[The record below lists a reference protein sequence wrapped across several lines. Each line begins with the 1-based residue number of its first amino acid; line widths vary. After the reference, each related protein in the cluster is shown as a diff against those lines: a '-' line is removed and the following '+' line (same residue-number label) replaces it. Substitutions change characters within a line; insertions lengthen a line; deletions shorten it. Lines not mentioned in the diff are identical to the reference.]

1 MTGPTRPPSAKGSS
15 MPADRN
21 RSRECAM
28 LVHGFMAN
36 RLLLSLLG
44 QRIRSH
50 GFRTEAWGYSN
61 MLCSLMIH
69 ANLLAKDL
77 ERMDALPALSTIH
90 LVTHS
95 MGCIIAR
102 AALDQYRPAK
112 LGRFVMLA
120 PPNHG
125 SFVATKVAPIAGGLC
140 TPLRELSTD
149 AGSLVN
155 RLPMPRNLAIGVIAA
170 GRDVLVSPESTRPD
184 IPHHYALVHCL
195 HSMLLFR
202 SDAAKLVVEFLE
214 HGRFPQSDSVPK
226 SS

>member
-1 MTGPTRPPSAKGSS
+1 MNGPTSTPIAKDDP

-21 RSRECAM
+21 RSRECVK

-36 RLLLSLLG
+36 RVLLSLLG

-50 GFRTEAWGYSN
+50 GFQTEAWGYTN
-61 MLCSLMIH
+61 MLCSLMVH
-69 ANLLAKDL
+69 ADLLAKDL

-125 SFVATKVAPIAGGLC
+125 SYLATLMAPIAGGLC
-140 TPLRELSTD
+140 APLRELSED
-149 AGSLVN
+149 KGSLVN
-155 RLPMPRNLAIGVIAA
+155 RLPMPRDLEIGVIAA
-170 GRDVLVSPESTRPD
+170 GRDVLVSQESTRPD
-184 IPHHYALVHCL
+184 VPHAYTMVPCF

-202 SDAAKLVVEFLE
+202 NDAAELVAGFLE
-214 HGRFPQSDSVPK
+214 HGRFPQSDSVPT

>member
-1 MTGPTRPPSAKGSS
+1 MNGPTREPIAKDSP

-21 RSRECAM
+21 RSRECAK

-50 GFRTEAWGYSN
+50 GFQTEAWGYTN
-61 MLCSLMIH
+61 MLCSLMVH

-77 ERMDALPALSTIH
+77 ERMDALPDLSTIH

-102 AALDQYRPAK
+102 AALDQYRPVK

-125 SFVATKVAPIAGGLC
+125 SFFATLMAPIAGGLC

-155 RLPMPRNLAIGVIAA
+155 RLPLPRDLEIGVIAA
-170 GRDVLVSPESTRPD
+170 GRDVLVSQESTRLDVPHEYAS
-184 IPHHYALVHCL
+184 IPCL

-214 HGRFPQSDSVPK
+214 HGRFPRSDSAPQ
-226 SS
+226 SP

>member
-1 MTGPTRPPSAKGSS
+1 MNGPTRAPIAKDSP

-21 RSRECAM
+21 RNRECAK

-44 QRIRSH
+44 QRIRSQ
-50 GFRTEAWGYSN
+50 GFQTEVWGYTN
-61 MLCSLMIH
+61 MLCSIMVH

-77 ERMDALPALSTIH
+77 ERMDALPDLSTIH

-102 AALDQYRPAK
+102 AALAQYRPAK
-112 LGRFVMLA
+112 IGRFVMLA

-125 SFVATKVAPIAGGLC
+125 SFVATRMAPIAGGLC

-155 RLPMPRNLAIGVIAA
+155 CLPMPRDLEIGVIAA
-170 GRDVLVSPESTRPD
+170 GRDVLVSLESTRPD
-184 IPHHYALVHCL
+184 VPHDYSVVPCF

-202 SDAAKLVVEFLE
+202 EDAANLVVEFLE
-214 HGRFPQSDSVPK
+214 HGRFPQSDSFPT

>member
-1 MTGPTRPPSAKGSS
+1 MNGPTSTPIAKDDP

-21 RSRECAM
+21 RSRECVT

-50 GFRTEAWGYSN
+50 GFQTEAWGYTN
-61 MLCSLMIH
+61 MLCSLMVH

-125 SFVATKVAPIAGGLC
+125 SFVATRVAPIAGGLC
-140 TPLRELSTD
+140 APLRELSTD

-155 RLPMPRNLAIGVIAA
+155 RLPMPRDLEIGVIAA
-170 GRDVLVSPESTRPD
+170 GRDVLVSLESTRPD
-184 IPHHYALVHCL
+184 VPHDYAIVPCF

-202 SDAAKLVVEFLE
+202 EDAAELVVDFLV
-214 HGRFPQSDSVPK
+214 HGRFPQSESVPT